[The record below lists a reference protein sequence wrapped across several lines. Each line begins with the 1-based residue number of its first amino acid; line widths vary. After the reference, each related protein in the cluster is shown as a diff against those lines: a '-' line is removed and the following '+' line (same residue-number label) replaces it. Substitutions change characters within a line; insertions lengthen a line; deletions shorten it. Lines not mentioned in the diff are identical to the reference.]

1 MEFYPC
7 SIPAHLVERDV
18 LPTSHEEG
26 PEDPIDLS
34 KLTALRRFAVHLT
47 VESCAPTRTLFPWLS
62 KILRSGCSTS
72 VIQQLEELSIRVLYG
87 NDCCYSPMINILHW
101 KDTFDTLLD
110 KKFKNLRNLNIDAY
124 SQRDVEKAVG
134 TLNRS
139 RDIARLRSQRNLV
152 VDIRRE

>member
-1 MEFYPC
+1 
-7 SIPAHLVERDV
+7 
-18 LPTSHEEG
+18 
-26 PEDPIDLS
+26 
-34 KLTALRRFAVHLT
+34 
-47 VESCAPTRTLFPWLS
+47 
-62 KILRSGCSTS
+62 
-72 VIQQLEELSIRVLYG
+72 
-87 NDCCYSPMINILHW
+87 MINILHW